1 MGGAPLIIPLVG
13 LAIPI
18 ALLICAAI
26 FDVGVVAWALYR
38 VWHNRVQPRIARIAT
53 RSPAAAQLLR
63 QTPAP
68 RLRHR

>member
-18 ALLICAAI
+18 ALLLCAAI
-26 FDVGVVAWALYR
+26 FDVGVIAWALYR
-38 VWHNRVQPRIARIAT
+38 VWHDRVQPRIARIGGRT
-53 RSPAAAQLLR
+53 TAAQLLN
-63 QTPAP
+63 QSTP

>member
-18 ALLICAAI
+18 ALLLCAAV

-38 VWHNRVQPRIARIAT
+38 VWHDRVQPRIARIGHRT
-53 RSPAAAQLLR
+53 QTAAQLLH
-63 QTPAP
+63 
-68 RLRHR
+68 HR

>member
-18 ALLICAAI
+18 ALLLCAAV

-38 VWHNRVQPRIARIAT
+38 VWHDRVQPRIARIGNRT
-53 RSPAAAQLLR
+53 QTTAQLLR
-63 QTPAP
+63 
-68 RLRHR
+68 HK